1 MSKFSKTSLLFS
13 VFSLSSSL
21 RNWLL
26 LSDVLGRL
34 RMTSRSFRRL
44 FPQLNVQSI
53 PEDEFY
59 RQASLS
65 QLLTGPDEQELASFR
80 PDVKDPLELVEATP
94 ELAGMLGSSLE
105 FVDTRWDT
113 LEGSP
118 PPTPPPP
125 PTPRPPPSQRLLLR
139 PPQRIPP
146 LLPPQRQGAT
156 EAGAKVD
163 ITFQNKST
171 DSGQFQGPKT
181 LGFSTPAAKM
191 ETKID
196 ASMWEPQQL
205 GSKNAGVPIPVKPN
219 VTMNANVW
227 ELQRQQ
233 SKNIAIAI
241 PANSNSKVDS
251 SMWEPQRQ
259 QRKNIAIVK
268 SVDQD
273 SKIDSNAWERQRQP
287 SKNITS
293 VNSVSSYS
301 NIDSSLWEPQRHQS
315 KKTWI
320 SNSANTDSQIVSGLW
335 EQQRQPSKET
345 GIASS
350 ANPDSKSNWEQQ
362 LHEDKPTRNIP
373 VRPDV
378 AVGAAMWEP
387 QRLRSRSAVN
397 SDTKEE
403 PAQSEPQQIQSKN
416 SANSENTNGTL
427 DANMWKRLNQGS
439 KTSRVLDSTNPG
451 ASAEGRVCAP
461 QQLRSKNS
469 EITSASVDANTW
481 ECQGT
486 KRAGGTSA
494 APKRDASPGDNQ
506 GHGAKT
512 IKMDAAWQRNLGNVR
527 VHIRDLGIK
536 VGGTIRRD
544 VKKEQVKAAGKG
556 ARVKTRS

>member
-1 MSKFSKTSLLFS
+1 
-13 VFSLSSSL
+13 
-21 RNWLL
+21 
-26 LSDVLGRL
+26 
-34 RMTSRSFRRL
+34 MTSRSFRRL

-105 FVDTRWDT
+105 FVDTRWDS

-146 LLPPQRQGAT
+146 LLQPQSQAAT
-156 EAGAKVD
+156 EAGAEVD
-163 ITFQNKST
+163 VTLQNKSS

-181 LGFSTPAAKM
+181 LGFSPPAAKI

-205 GSKNAGVPIPVKPN
+205 VSKNAGVPIPTKSN
-219 VTMNANVW
+219 MTMNA
-227 ELQRQQ
+227 
-233 SKNIAIAI
+233 
-241 PANSNSKVDS
+241 KV
-251 SMWEPQRQ
+251 WEPQRQ
-259 QRKNIAIVK
+259 QRKNIAIFK

-273 SKIDSNAWERQRQP
+273 SKIDSNLGEWQRQL

-293 VNSVSSYS
+293 VNSVNSYS
-301 NIDSSLWEPQRHQS
+301 NINSSLWDLQRHQS

-345 GIASS
+345 GIVSS
-350 ANPDSKSNWEQQ
+350 ANPDTKSNWEQQ
-362 LHEDKPTRNIP
+362 LHGNKPTRNIP
-373 VRPDV
+373 VKPDV
-378 AVGAAMWEP
+378 AVGAATWEP
-387 QRLRSRSAVN
+387 LRLRSRSAVN

-403 PAQSEPQQIQSKN
+403 SAQSEPQQIQNKNTAN
-416 SANSENTNGTL
+416 SANTNGTM
-427 DANMWKRLNQGS
+427 DANTWKRQNQGS
-439 KTSRVLDSTNPG
+439 KTGRVLDSTNPG
-451 ASAEGRVCAP
+451 DSAEGRVWEP

-469 EITSASVDANTW
+469 ELTSPAVDANMW

-486 KRAGGTSA
+486 KRAGGTS
-494 APKRDASPGDNQ
+494 DNQ
-506 GHGAKT
+506 GQGAKT
-512 IKMDAAWQRNLGNVR
+512 IKMDAAWQRNLSNVR
-527 VHIRDLGIK
+527 VHIRDLGMK
-536 VGGTIRRD
+536 VGGSIRRD
-544 VKKEQVKAAGKG
+544 VKKEQAKAAGKG
-556 ARVKTRS
+556 AGVQTRS